1 MPDSQSDFF
10 RTQTPSARRSRCI
23 EAGRRIVGVVESIRD
38 SALEDDS
45 KPVIYYSMAQMEK
58 FFPQRAA
65 LVRSAT
71 PGGPMIR
78 DAVRKANPGA
88 PVFDIQT
95 MDARI
100 AQSFAIR
107 STLAWLIAG
116 FGLISGLLAAIGVHG
131 VVARFVAER
140 RTEIGIRM
148 ALGAQPGQIVSRFLA
163 QGLRPALAGIAAG
176 LVIALSSGAWLQ
188 SYLYEVSPRDPV
200 LLGSSV
206 AGVLLVLLTA
216 MLWPAVRAARNHP
229 QEVLRS
235 E

>member
-1 MPDSQSDFF
+1 MF
-10 RTQTPSARRSRCI
+10 RGWA
-23 EAGRRIVGVVESIRD
+23 RIVGVVASIRD

-45 KPVIYYSMAQMEK
+45 RPVIYYSLAQMMP
-58 FFPQRAA
+58 FYPQRAA

-71 PGGPMIR
+71 PGGPVIR
-78 DAVRKANPGA
+78 DSVRKANPGA

-116 FGLISGLLAAIGVHG
+116 FGVISGLLAAIGVNG

-148 ALGAQPGQIVSRFLA
+148 ALGAQPGRIVSRFLA
-163 QGLRPALAGIAAG
+163 QGLRPALAGIGVG
-176 LVIALSSGAWLQ
+176 LVIALSSGTLLQ
-188 SYLYEVSPRDPV
+188 SYLYEVSPRDPM
-200 LLGSSV
+200 LLGSAV
-206 AGVLLVLLTA
+206 AGVLLVLLAA
-216 MLWPAVRAARNHP
+216 MLWPALRAARIDP
-229 QEVLRS
+229 QEALRG